1 LDRIIRDLEP
11 SFVGNPDPE
20 NRYLFATD
28 VAFCGQKDLALR
40 LLKSAIDGKYCAYA
54 ALQKDP
60 ILAPLRSTP
69 AFAQLLGDAKRCQ
82 DNFLAERNQVSH

>member
-1 LDRIIRDLEP
+1 M
-11 SFVGNPDPE
+11 GNPDPE

-69 AFAQLLGDAKRCQ
+69 AFAHLLGDAKRCQ